1 MVKITHTEQMKFT
14 SFAQNFEDF
23 LIWRA
28 LQAVNFGFY
37 VDVGAHHPV
46 VDSVSKGFYALGWRG
61 IHIEP
66 VAAYAE
72 LLRQD
77 RPDETVLQI
86 AVGAT
91 EGVLDLN
98 VIADTGLSTGLA
110 QVAKQHQQTHGFTAQ
125 TLQVPM
131 RTLKSILAPYA
142 GQAIH
147 WLKIDVE
154 GFEAQVLQGWD
165 SQANR
170 PWLLVVE
177 ATEPLSRTVNH
188 QQWEHFLTAAQYEF
202 VYFDGLNRF
211 YVAAEHAELKAAF
224 AAPINVF
231 DEITVSETASP
242 QLWLGMRAQRD
253 AAQHQLH
260 ETVGALNGKLDQS
273 QTRLALSEK
282 LRISMTHDMA
292 QLQLRLDDTQAQL
305 MQSQHAVAVSAA
317 RVAQAE
323 QQLWQMQRSVS
334 WRMTQPFRWVSGLLP
349 AFVHRHTRRSAK
361 AAFWVLTPWRLPKRL
376 QVRTEAINR
385 AALLGAQVPAH
396 QLVSVALA
404 GSSEQFEQGQGAG
417 MKGQLRGLARR
428 MSTWPVLGRWVRIG
442 IAVIRLPEE
451 RLMVQQQLA
460 EQAQRLRVEAAA
472 LAAAK
477 ERLSRHEV
485 FIATQI
491 PKLARS
497 LAEMNQA
504 QQMAL
509 RSSQDRAPMPAGEKK

>member
-1 MVKITHTEQMKFT
+1 
-14 SFAQNFEDF
+14 
-23 LIWRA
+23 
-28 LQAVNFGFY
+28 VNFGFY

-110 QVAKQHQQTHGFTAQ
+110 QVAQQHQQTHGFTAQ

-154 GFEAQVLQGWD
+154 GFEAQVLEGWD

-170 PWLLVVE
+170 PWLMVVE

-188 QQWEHFLTAAQYEF
+188 HQWEHFLTAAQYEF

-253 AAQHQLH
+253 TVLGQFQAKADAVQHQLQ

-282 LRISMTHDMA
+282 LRISMTEEMA
-292 QLQLRLDDTQAQL
+292 QLQMRLDDAQAQ
-305 MQSQHAVAVSAA
+305 SVHAVAASAA

-376 QVRTEAINR
+376 QARTEAINR
-385 AALLGAQVPAH
+385 AALLGAQLPAH
-396 QLVSVALA
+396 PSDLLGQPATSAPGGHPRQL
-404 GSSEQFEQGQGAG
+404 EQGQGAG

-460 EQAQRLRVEAAA
+460 DQAQRLRVEAAA

-509 RSSQDRAPMPAGEKK
+509 RSSQDRAPMPTGEKK